1 MMNPERHALRFVPKS
16 DAVAGPDISA
26 KPYSQKEESWGC
38 CGGAGSPN
46 AHTTLE
52 GLAPLLLAR
61 SKSFPNGLKP
71 QWRAEAARG
80 RAMIEASATI
90 LGLVSAGVF
99 VAHALDAYF
108 SN

>member
-16 DAVAGPDISA
+16 DAVARIGYQCQA
-26 KPYSQKEESWGC
+26 VLEESWGC
-38 CGGAGSPN
+38 CGSAGSPN
-46 AHTTLE
+46 ARTTLE
-52 GLAPLLLAR
+52 RLAPLLLAR
-61 SKSFPNGLKP
+61 SKSVPNGLKP

-90 LGLVSAGVF
+90 LVLVSAGVF
-99 VAHALDAYF
+99 FAHTLDAYF